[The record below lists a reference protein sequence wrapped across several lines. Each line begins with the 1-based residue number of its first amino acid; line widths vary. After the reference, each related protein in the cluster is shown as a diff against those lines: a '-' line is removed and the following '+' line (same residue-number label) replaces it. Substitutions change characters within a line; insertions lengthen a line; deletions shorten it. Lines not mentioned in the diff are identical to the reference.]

1 MKSRFPAV
9 AGNCVGIRNVVWAL
23 AGRAEFEVLKAP
35 SDGLMLTETVS
46 DAPVGFT
53 RATAVIKCEVLSKG
67 TRMRL
72 AAAAAGAVAS

>member
-1 MKSRFPAV
+1 
-9 AGNCVGIRNVVWAL
+9 
-23 AGRAEFEVLKAP
+23 
-35 SDGLMLTETVS
+35 MLTETVS